1 MDEKNRLAE
10 TYRFIRQNFFPRW
23 DRSGRWGVSEVWN
36 LPSDGR
42 CDTKERMI
50 CVRPISKLDDD
61 DLHLLLIHE
70 ICHAFHANHRDKWC
84 QRIHTAAVK
93 AREMGRIRLWNMLL
107 QEIEEYQSDRMA
119 TASEVYKQI
128 KDIVHWYPDAPYG
141 DLMKFLAFEQGLYKV
156 EFEKKY
162 ALCRRSYDTAVRKRR
177 KSRVK

>member
-23 DRSGRWGVSEVWN
+23 DRAGRWGVREVWN

-50 CVRPISKLDDD
+50 FVRPISQLDDD
-61 DLHLLLIHE
+61 GLHLLLIHE
-70 ICHAFHANHRDKWC
+70 ICHAFHANHLDKWC
-84 QRIHTAAVK
+84 LRVHKAAVK
-93 AREMGRIRLWNMLL
+93 AREMGRIQLWDMLL
-107 QEIEEYQSDRMA
+107 QEIEEYQSDCMA
-119 TASEVYKQI
+119 TASEVYKRI
-128 KDIVHWYPDAPYG
+128 KNIVHWYPDAPYG
-141 DLMKFLAFEQGLYKV
+141 DLMRFLAFEQGLYKV

-177 KSRVK
+177 KRSE